1 MCLQKPSPV
10 RQYPSMSKQQIQKR
24 VCPEAISRTL
34 RQWNDRKIT
43 TAAAMQMLD
52 VSRLQLYRLRTAWFS
67 SGKKRAVAPG
77 VSGGDHAADWPKD
90 CVDPLATMLEASGDH
105 GPDYVLYADELER
118 LFGFRRDRA
127 NVRKYC
133 EVHMEKLLRKLFSV
147 DRWAPVAEVE
157 LRRAGAARLHPASP
171 VGMRRR
177 PAVGHHDG

>member
-1 MCLQKPSPV
+1 
-10 RQYPSMSKQQIQKR
+10 
-24 VCPEAISRTL
+24 
-34 RQWNDRKIT
+34 
-43 TAAAMQMLD
+43 MQMLD